1 MAEKSEIVWWQS
13 FWGISRDKNKPFV
26 SVKAFKFFS
35 LKIVETFTE
44 AIQTVD
50 AKQAGGKYGQLWIDF
65 AKFYEN
71 NEQLDDARYIFDKA
85 TKATFKSVDELAT
98 LWCEWAEMEL
108 RHEWDWMN
116 RTIFKIYNFLLI
128 KFLA

>member
-26 SVKAFKFFS
+26 SVKAFKFCS

>member
-1 MAEKSEIVWWQS
+1 
-13 FWGISRDKNKPFV
+13 V
-26 SVKAFKFFS
+26 SVKAFKFCS

-108 RHEWDWMN
+108 RHE
-116 RTIFKIYNFLLI
+116 
-128 KFLA
+128 